1 MPLRDSAIDL
11 AKRLLPPSARD
22 GVVRL
27 QRRLGLQWPRRGS
40 VDFGSFHR
48 LHPIS
53 PIFGIDRGQPIDR
66 YYIDRF
72 LEANADRIRGRCLEL
87 GDPSYIQRFGTGV
100 TQTDVLHVV
109 AGNPAATI
117 VGDLTDAP
125 HIPSD
130 AFDCII
136 FTQSLQMIV
145 DMRAAL
151 RTLHRILKPGGTLLL
166 TTHGISKI
174 GRRLGRDDWGEYWH
188 LTAQGVDVLFQETF
202 PGSDVEI
209 RPYGNVLAAISSLH
223 GLAAEEL
230 LRSELDHSDPDF
242 EVLIGVRATKGAASG
257 A

>member
-1 MPLRDSAIDL
+1 VPLRDKAIEL
-11 AKRLLPPSARD
+11 AKQILPASARD
-22 GVVRL
+22 RVVRL
-27 QRRLGLQWPRRGS
+27 QRRFGLQWPRRGG

-87 GDPSYIQRFGTGV
+87 GDPSYIEKFGTGV
-100 TQTDVLHVV
+100 TQVDVLHVV
-109 AGNPAATI
+109 AGNPVATI
-117 VGDLTDAP
+117 VGDLTNAP

-130 AFDCII
+130 TFDCII
-136 FTQSLQMIV
+136 FTQSLQMII

-151 RTLHRILKPGGTLLL
+151 RTLHRILAPGGTLLL
-166 TTHGISKI
+166 TSHGISKI

-188 LTAQGVDVLFQETF
+188 LTAQGADELFKETF
-202 PGSDVEI
+202 PGASVEV
-209 RPYGNVLAAISSLH
+209 RTYGNVLTAISSLH

-230 LRSELDHSDPDF
+230 VRAELDHHDPDF
-242 EVLIGVRATKGAASG
+242 EVIVAVAARKG
-257 A
+257 